1 MISLDKRNASC
12 NLIFDLS
19 TKTCFSNK
27 TRNVNDKV
35 FNNIIRKNEV
45 KTLVKHNNA
54 CDYKFK
60 CDSTT
65 CNSNQKWSN
74 DVESIAHTKKIIARI
89 LAYVFLKIVVLK
101 NVVNDSVTICY
112 EVISVTV
119 NVSTK
124 VINNISTNVYVLCQ

>member
-12 NLIFDLS
+12 NLVFDLS
-19 TKTCFSNK
+19 TKTCFSYK

-35 FNNIIRKNEV
+35 FTNIARKNEV
-45 KTLVKHNNA
+45 KTLVKHNA

-101 NVVNDSVTICY
+101 SVANDSVTVCY
-112 EVISVTV
+112 EVISMAV
-119 NVSTK
+119 NVSTN
-124 VINNISTNVYVLCQ
+124 VTNNTSTNVYVLCQ